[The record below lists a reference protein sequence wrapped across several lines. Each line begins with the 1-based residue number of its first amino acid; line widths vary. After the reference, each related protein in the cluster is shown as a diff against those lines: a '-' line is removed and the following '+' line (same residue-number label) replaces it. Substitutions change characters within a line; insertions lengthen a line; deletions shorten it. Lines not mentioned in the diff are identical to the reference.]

1 MWPFSSK
8 KDPNALTRE
17 DRKKCWEARDSYFS
31 CLDNAGVLKPGD
43 ETKAGAC
50 SSENKAYEQNCAKSW
65 VRCSM
70 SLFVHTGITL
80 NNSTQIEYFNQRRVI
95 AEAQRDRLAQ
105 ANTQAENTKR

>member
-65 VRCSM
+65 
-70 SLFVHTGITL
+70 
-80 NNSTQIEYFNQRRVI
+80 IEYFNQRRVI